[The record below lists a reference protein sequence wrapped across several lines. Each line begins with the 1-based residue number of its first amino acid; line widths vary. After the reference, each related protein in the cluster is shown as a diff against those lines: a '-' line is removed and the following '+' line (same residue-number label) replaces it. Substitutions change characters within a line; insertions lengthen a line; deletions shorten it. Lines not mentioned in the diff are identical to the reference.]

1 MIKIGTD
8 IIEISRI
15 KIFVDKNIKNLTRI
29 FTDLEIKFSLLCLIK
44 SNKSKYKNYFLLEI
58 F

>member
-29 FTDLEIKFSLLCLIK
+29 FTDLEIKYSFSKKIHTSILQ
-44 SNKSKYKNYFLLEI
+44 
-58 F
+58 